1 MAGVRY
7 RRVVIEGQA
16 ALVPPTVITTDSL
29 ERMLA
34 RTYAGLG
41 LRPGFLELLTGIQA
55 RRFWEDGV
63 RPSDAATRAARKVLL
78 ETGFDPRRIGA
89 LVSTSVCKDYLEPS
103 VAALVHGN
111 LGLRPEALNFDV
123 GNACLGFFSGV
134 SVVANMIELGQIE
147 AGLVVAG
154 EGSGE
159 VTRSTVRK
167 LMQPGVS
174 MDDMRANL
182 ATLTLGSAAAAW
194 LLVREDLATQGHRLR
209 GLTAQA
215 ATEHSRLCVGTAEQM
230 TTDPTTLL
238 TEGVALAGRVWR
250 QFCVDQGLQHANIA
264 EYCLHQVGKANHDAV
279 CGALQVPL
287 DRALRVYP
295 DIGNVGACG
304 VPLTLSRAVEQGRV
318 SSGDTV
324 ALLGIGSGLNCAMM
338 ALDW

>member
-1 MAGVRY
+1 MTALRY
-7 RRVVIEGQA
+7 TRVVLEGQA
-16 ALVPPTVITTDSL
+16 ALVPPTVITTESL

-41 LRPGFLELLTGIQA
+41 LRPGFLELLTGIHA

-63 RPSDAATRAARKVLL
+63 KPSEAATRAARRVLAQ
-78 ETGFDPRRIGA
+78 TGFDPRRIGA

-111 LGLRPEALNFDV
+111 LGLPSSALNFDV
-123 GNACLGFFSGV
+123 GNACLGFLSGV

-159 VTRSTVRK
+159 VTRATVRK
-167 LMQPGVS
+167 LMQPGAD
-174 MDDMRANL
+174 MDAMRANL

-194 LLVREDLATQGHRLR
+194 LLVRDEQGTSGHRLR
-209 GLTAQA
+209 GINAQA

-238 TEGVALAGRVWR
+238 TEGVALAGRTWAR
-250 QFCVDQGLQHANIA
+250 FCADQGLSHSQIR

-279 CGALQVPL
+279 CGALGVPL

-318 SSGDTV
+318 SAGDTV